1 MENTQAFSFFYGNES
16 EQFRFYRIPRLL
28 ITGERFRGLSTDAKL
43 LYGLMLDRM
52 ELSARNGWYDSLGR
66 VYIYFTLE
74 QIEEALCCGHNKAVK
89 LIAELD
95 QGSGIGLIE
104 RRKQGQGKPTIIYVK
119 RLRTVT
125 FHRFGKSQNQA
136 NAQLTDLTF
145 VIRKS

>member
-1 MENTQAFSFFYGNES
+1 MDNTQAFSFFYGNES

-104 RRKQGQGKPTIIYVK
+104 RRKQGQGKGDDAVTIKVDPK
-119 RLRTVT
+119 QCSPEEQR
-125 FHRFGKSQNQA
+125 
-136 NAQLTDLTF
+136 
-145 VIRKS
+145 RKPRRPDRC